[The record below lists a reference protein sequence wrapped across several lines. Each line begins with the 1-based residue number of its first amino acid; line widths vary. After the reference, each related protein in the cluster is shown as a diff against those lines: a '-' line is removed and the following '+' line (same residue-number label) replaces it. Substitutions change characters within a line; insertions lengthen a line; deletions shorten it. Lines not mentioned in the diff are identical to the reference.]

1 MLVKLRKAL
10 IKLPLFSFSHNP
22 MVSMVLSD
30 WLQPNQKF
38 FHSVGSILKH
48 LQNDH
53 LIELN
58 FLRTSL
64 DFHGVNL
71 LTEANLFPLTS
82 DETSIPFIIT
92 GLFDKPKSAFE
103 HRYLNATVVKHGVK
117 VIPEWIFSHAIFKA
131 RAPEMVALCLGKIPE
146 NT

>member
-1 MLVKLRKAL
+1 MD
-10 IKLPLFSFSHNP
+10 
-22 MVSMVLSD
+22 LSD

-58 FLRTSL
+58 FLRISL
-64 DFHGVNL
+64 DFHGVNI

-103 HRYLNATVVKHGVK
+103 HRYLNATVVKLGVK
-117 VIPEWIFSHAIFKA
+117 VIPEWLFSHAK
-131 RAPEMVALCLGKIPE
+131 PNL
-146 NT
+146 